1 MNASLLMTVYVDETD
16 MRDEIPLYEAIV
28 RRLLH
33 HNIAGATVVSGTMGY
48 GRHGRVHH
56 KRLFGVSDDRPVV
69 VLVVDQE
76 SKIRAVVPEIKAMVQ
91 EGLVTVAPVEVA

>member
-1 MNASLLMTVYVDETD
+1 MNPSLLLTVYVDETD
-16 MRDEIPLYEAIV
+16 MCGEIPLYEAIV

-33 HNIAGATVVSGTMGY
+33 HNIAGATVMPGTMGY

-56 KRLFGVSDDRPVV
+56 KRLFGESDDRPMAIFVI
-69 VLVVDQE
+69 DQD
-76 SKIRAVVPEIKAMVQ
+76 SKIRAILPEIRAMVQ